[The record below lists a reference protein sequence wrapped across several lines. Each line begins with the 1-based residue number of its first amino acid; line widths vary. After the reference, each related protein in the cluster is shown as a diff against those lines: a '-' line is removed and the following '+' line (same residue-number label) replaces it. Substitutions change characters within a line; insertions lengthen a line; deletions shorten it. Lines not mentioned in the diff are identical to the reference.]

1 MQRALRTQR
10 SASLELRTRAPQ
22 LADKVDEALRSLE
35 PTHTEPAEQS
45 HEKSA
50 EVSAEKLEESQEE
63 SREAVVREAA
73 WPSWMWAMGE
83 AGAAGHRVAE
93 VLDGLLEG
101 LEAERGR
108 EVGHAA
114 QLVGAVHE
122 RLIKLV
128 SLN

>member
-1 MQRALRTQR
+1 M
-10 SASLELRTRAPQ
+10 
-22 LADKVDEALRSLE
+22 
-35 PTHTEPAEQS
+35 
-45 HEKSA
+45 
-50 EVSAEKLEESQEE
+50 SAEKLEESQEE

-101 LEAERGR
+101 SRPRGDAR
-108 EVGHAA
+108 SAMQRSSGCGA
-114 QLVGAVHE
+114 Q